1 MGLGTDFGGSIRLP
15 AFFNGVFGHKPTAC
29 LVPHTGH
36 YPYPNDRGS
45 RMLGIGPLARRAE
58 DLMPFLRA
66 IAGPDGRDGTVRGR
80 ARRSGGGLA
89 RGAAGRDLRR
99 RLDPAGVARASKR
112 AHEGRQGGRGR
123 RGRGAPRV
131 VAGDPHRGPALPGGG
146 SPLRR
151 AARAFDRERDR
162 DPRHP
167 AAGSRRRS
175 GRSAFSTPILLA
187 LALESA
193 SGRLPERLE
202 RRAAAAERA
211 LAEDVAEAIGDGV
224 LLHPPFARVAPRHG
238 RTVGRPW
245 VLAPQAI
252 FNLLGLPAT
261 EVPMGLGE
269 RRLPL
274 GVQVAA
280 GRDRDHVAIAVA
292 LELERAFGGWVPPIA
307 AAHSAT
313 GPL

>member
-1 MGLGTDFGGSIRLP
+1 MRVLIAQGCGGSI
-15 AFFNGVFGHKPTAC
+15 VFVGSKNA
-29 LVPHTGH
+29 LVAGANASAYSSAKAASLH
-36 YPYPNDRGS
+36 
-45 RMLGIGPLARRAE
+45 LARCLAE
-58 DLMPFLRA
+58 EGGKHGIRVNTVN
-66 IAGPDGRDGTVRGR
+66 PDAV
-80 ARRSGGGLA
+80 L
-89 RGAAGRDLRR
+89 
-99 RLDPAGVARASKR
+99 
-112 AHEGRQGGRGR
+112 EGSS
-123 RGRGAPRV
+123 
-131 VAGDPHRGPALPGGG
+131 LW
-146 SPLRR
+146 SS
-151 AARAFDRERDR
+151 EWK
-162 DPRHP
+162 
-167 AAGSRRRS
+167 
-175 GRSAFSTPILLA
+175 
-187 LALESA
+187 
-193 SGRLPERLE
+193 
-202 RRAAAAERA
+202 AERA
-211 LAEDVAEAIGDGV
+211 STYGVSEEELPTFYRGRTRLGVNVFAEDVAEAIGDGV

-313 GPL
+313 VPL